1 MDTYTV
7 IFFLALIGIA
17 LATGW
22 IFGLR
27 QGSGESYYNGYT
39 DGYNTSLDDMERLVE
54 EREAKAKA
62 KKKTA
67 VKKTTPKKKG
77 K

>member
-22 IFGLR
+22 MFGVR

-39 DGYNTSLDDMERLVE
+39 DGYNTALDDMERLVDE
-54 EREAKAKA
+54 KQA
-62 KKKTA
+62 KKPAKKAT
-67 VKKTTPKKKG
+67 KKTTTKKKG